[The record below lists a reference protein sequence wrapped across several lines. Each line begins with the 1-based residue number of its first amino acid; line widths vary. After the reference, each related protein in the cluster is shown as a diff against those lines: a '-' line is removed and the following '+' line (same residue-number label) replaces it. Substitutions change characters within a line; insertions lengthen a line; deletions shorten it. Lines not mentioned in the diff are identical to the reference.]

1 MYSNGFSYLLKS
13 LKISPSKMAQA
24 LNVDRSLV
32 SKWKNGSRKIDTNAA
47 YFDNAI
53 DFLIERNKELEIEFL
68 EKLFSSIYHIPNN
81 SLGNTSSLITSI
93 KKFIFDDI
101 NNYQQ
106 IIDNFINNGSIYSA
120 NISIYDDEKNAL
132 LGILNFLNSAIS
144 YGKPQN
150 LLFVFCKSLDLMMD
164 NKDFRNEW
172 INKTLMLLD
181 MGCNLNFVYS
191 NSNSLKL
198 GLYLSPLINHKNCN
212 FLYFIDLH

>member
-1 MYSNGFSYLLKS
+1 MYKR
-13 LKISPSKMAQA
+13 Q
-24 LNVDRSLV
+24 VDRSLV

-120 NISIYDDEKNAL
+120 DVYKRQPKLYIQVVL
-132 LGILNFLNSAIS
+132 LH
-144 YGKPQN
+144 
-150 LLFVFCKSLDLMMD
+150 LFQ
-164 NKDFRNEW
+164 W
-172 INKTLMLLD
+172 
-181 MGCNLNFVYS
+181 
-191 NSNSLKL
+191 
-198 GLYLSPLINHKNCN
+198 H
-212 FLYFIDLH
+212 HA